1 MRTDGLLSQD
11 EIDRLF
17 ADGVTGNAGEVKV
30 EPYDFRRADR
40 MPRDQLRSI
49 RLLHEN
55 FARTLASSLS
65 AYLRAYVTVNVISVE
80 QLSFREFSQ
89 CLSSPTVLMLLE
101 MSPYD
106 GSTLL
111 EINPAL
117 AFPIIEM
124 VLGGS
129 GKTPAKPNR
138 EVTEIE
144 ATILQSISRVI
155 LHDLQ
160 EAWRMITDLSFR
172 LLRHETEPQLVQI
185 LAPNEAVVAVCLD
198 VRIADHSGT
207 INVAVPSLFIKML
220 RQKFAERAAARQGVS
235 PEEQH
240 RVMKLIQD
248 SSLHLEVRL
257 EGGVLRLEDLLNL
270 SAGEVVAFDHPLD
283 RPIAL
288 QVNGKHKYM
297 GYLAEQR
304 GKRVFLVK

>member
-1 MRTDGLLSQD
+1 MRTAGFLSQD
-11 EIDRLF
+11 EMDNLL
-17 ADGVTGNAGEVKV
+17 AGGPTGTAGEVKV
-30 EPYDFRRADR
+30 EAYDFRRADR

-55 FARTLASSLS
+55 FARALASSLS

-89 CLSSPTVLMLLE
+89 CLSSPTVVMLLE

-160 EAWRMITDLSFR
+160 EAWRMITDLTFR

-198 VRIADHSGT
+198 VRIADHAGT

-220 RQKFAERAAARQGVS
+220 RQRFAERAASRQGVS
-235 PEEQH
+235 AEEQQ

-248 SSLHLEVRL
+248 SSLHLQACL
-257 EGGVLRLEDLLNL
+257 EGGVLRLGDLLNL
-270 SAGEVVAFDHPLD
+270 SPGEVVAFDHPLD

-288 QVNGKHKYM
+288 RVNGKHKHM
-297 GYLAEQR
+297 GYIAEQR